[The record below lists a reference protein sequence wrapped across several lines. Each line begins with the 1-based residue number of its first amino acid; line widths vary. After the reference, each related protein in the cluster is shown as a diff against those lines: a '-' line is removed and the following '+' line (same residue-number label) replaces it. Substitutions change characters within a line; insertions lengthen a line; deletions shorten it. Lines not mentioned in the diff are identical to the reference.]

1 MQAAKR
7 TSGVRVAGVGLAFFA
22 GLVGC
27 ASRTPDEA
35 MTTKKQADALRAA
48 SGERSTASDDDR
60 AAWDRWHEARL
71 RRLTAEDGWL
81 SLVDLAFL
89 DDGVWS
95 LGRGADARLRY
106 EHLPAD
112 RVGSFVVAG
121 DSVVF
126 AVDLA
131 QDGRGAGRPAA
142 EVRADDRVVDTVQLV
157 ADDVGTPTV
166 LRSGPISMILVRR
179 EGRLA
184 LRVRDNASPLRT
196 EFAGIDRFDYDPSLV
211 VAARV
216 EPPQPGAVVAITN
229 VRGFTEDQP
238 LAATLVVTLGGVEHR
253 LAATKGS
260 GDGFFVVFGDAT
272 NAAADPAVRTYGG
285 GRFLDVPA
293 PTAGVAVLD
302 FNRAYNPPCSFT
314 PFATCPT
321 PPASNR
327 LPIEIRAGERAPR
340 GTHGP
345 AR

>member
-1 MQAAKR
+1 
-7 TSGVRVAGVGLAFFA
+7 
-22 GLVGC
+22 
-27 ASRTPDEA
+27 
-35 MTTKKQADALRAA
+35 
-48 SGERSTASDDDR
+48 
-60 AAWDRWHEARL
+60 
-71 RRLTAEDGWL
+71 
-81 SLVDLAFL
+81 
-89 DDGVWS
+89 
-95 LGRGADARLRY
+95 
-106 EHLPAD
+106 
-112 RVGSFVVAG
+112 
-121 DSVVF
+121 
-126 AVDLA
+126 
-131 QDGRGAGRPAA
+131 
-142 EVRADDRVVDTVQLV
+142 
-157 ADDVGTPTV
+157 
-166 LRSGPISMILVRR
+166 MILVRR